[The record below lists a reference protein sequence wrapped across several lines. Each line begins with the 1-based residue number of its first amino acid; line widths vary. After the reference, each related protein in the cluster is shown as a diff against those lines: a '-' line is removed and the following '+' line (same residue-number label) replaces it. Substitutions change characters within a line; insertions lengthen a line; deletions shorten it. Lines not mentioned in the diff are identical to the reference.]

1 MTGVTW
7 AVISAMALGAN
18 SVLVAFVARGIGVL
32 RTTGISITIAF
43 LFLAVYALAARL
55 RFELPAHQVAVLVSL
70 AAAAATAF
78 LASYR
83 ALQVGPVSVVS
94 PISATNGAMTVL
106 FAFAFI
112 GERPDAVQWFGIPVA
127 AAGAVLVS
135 VRRFAGSRI
144 SLVGIG
150 PGFAALGAASGAISN
165 AGLRIPIREV
175 GAVQAILVQRAFT
188 IVYVWLALLGVVAR
202 RNGQQ
207 SLSRD
212 RRRLQP
218 HDLVLLG
225 SVGLLDAVSFLSF
238 ARALSSSP
246 AWLVGM
252 LSQSGRAIAVVGG
265 LLLFGERLR
274 GCQWL
279 GIALLGLGLTLV
291 VL

>member
-1 MTGVTW
+1 MTGVMW
-7 AVISAMALGAN
+7 AVVSAVALGAN
-18 SVLVAFVARGIGVL
+18 SVLVAFVARRIGVL
-32 RTTGISITIAF
+32 RTTGVSITIAF

-55 RFELPAHQVAVLVSL
+55 RFDLPVHQVVVLVSL

-94 PISATNGAMTVL
+94 PISATNGAMTVI

-112 GERPDAVQWFGIPVA
+112 GERPSLVQWCGIPVA

-135 VRRFAGSRI
+135 VRSFAGSGM
-144 SLVGIG
+144 SLVGVG
-150 PGFAALGAASGAISN
+150 PGFAALGVASGAISN

-175 GAVQAILVQRAFT
+175 GAVQTILVQRAFT
-188 IVYVWLALLGVVAR
+188 IIYVWLVVFGVFLR

-207 SLSRD
+207 SLSPD
-212 RRRLQP
+212 RRRL
-218 HDLVLLG
+218 HLADFLLVAG
-225 SVGLLDAVSFLSF
+225 VGLLDAVSFVSF
-238 ARALSSSP
+238 ARALTSSP

-265 LLLFGERLR
+265 LLLFRERLR
-274 GCQWL
+274 GNQWL
-279 GIALLGLGLTLV
+279 GIALLGGGLALV